1 VLGPTGRNFAA
12 GMSGGVAYVLDLAG
26 EFPRHCNLQM
36 IGLEALD
43 EAEEIAEV
51 RDMIQR
57 HVEYTGSEHA
67 RNILDH
73 WDEMVPKF
81 VKVMPLDYR
90 RVLEATR
97 RVTAAGLSGD
107 EAVMAAFEENVR
119 SLARV
124 GGS

>member
-1 VLGPTGRNFAA
+1 
-12 GMSGGVAYVLDLAG
+12 MLDLAG
-26 EFPRHCNLQM
+26 DFARHCNLQM

-43 EAEEIAEV
+43 DAEETGEV
-51 RDMIQR
+51 RAMIQR
-57 HVEYTGSEHA
+57 HVDYTGSEHA
-67 RNILDH
+67 RRILDR
-73 WDEMVPKF
+73 WDEMAPKF

-97 RVTAAGLSGD
+97 RVTAAGLSGE